1 MFILKSILGY
11 AGDANLGIYQISIL
25 YTTFRLNWLNTI
37 RLIMR
42 GVDQASH
49 VLSYGMPHLTHIT
62 TIDFGPL
69 DSTHQQMPPNHPAFI
84 MSISQQINTQH
95 RFQGVFRPAPPAH
108 HHEEKSLYRF
118 ESPRLF
124 ASAALG
130 IPKVVPALFKP
141 LFMAMASS
149 PVEITWEVPTEFWA
163 SKKNENSS
171 WKIPSRELL

>member
-1 MFILKSILGY
+1 
-11 AGDANLGIYQISIL
+11 
-25 YTTFRLNWLNTI
+25 
-37 RLIMR
+37 MR

-49 VLSYGMPHLTHIT
+49 VLSYGMPHLTHLT

-149 PVEITWEVPTEFWA
+149 PVEITWEVPTEF
-163 SKKNENSS
+163 
-171 WKIPSRELL
+171 